1 MQQEIIDWN
10 YFNLLI
16 RIKFL
21 VAFYFYFINSSILG
35 RVILTLVVLGS
46 DVLLIHVNSCF
57 SGKMGDVF
65 ITMEDGLR
73 CSGTSDVGTL
83 FHFKCWAL
91 AFIQYHCVAQ
101 GLGQS
106 SLCQQTCRNKPS
118 FGPWTRDLFCNF
130 CLTIELN
137 RICWKM
143 PFVPLNL
150 MLGSGDR
157 GYFEQ
162 HGESEETSMS
172 CWVFLLLC
180 ILFLLISLVLL
191 NTAFSTCFSCFL
203 MDRKV
208 PPSPTGQGV
217 LFWLNL
223 GPIH

>member
-1 MQQEIIDWN
+1 MQQEIIAWN

-21 VAFYFYFINSSILG
+21 VAFYFYFINSSIYFRKG
-35 RVILTLVVLGS
+35 HFNFSCFRIWCT
-46 DVLLIHVNSCF
+46 DVNSCF

-73 CSGTSDVGTL
+73 CSGTSDVATL
-83 FHFKCWAL
+83 FRFKCWAL
-91 AFIQYHCVAQ
+91 AFIRYHCVAQ
-101 GLGQS
+101 GLGQI
-106 SLCQQTCRNKPS
+106 SLCQQTGRNKPS
-118 FGPWTRDLFCNF
+118 FGAWTRDLFCNF

-143 PFVPLNL
+143 PFVSLNL
-150 MLGSGDR
+150 MLVSGD
-157 GYFEQ
+157 GDYFEQ

-180 ILFLLISLVLL
+180 AFLLISLVLL
-191 NTAFSTCFSCFL
+191 NTAFSTFFSCFL

-208 PPSPTGQGV
+208 LPSPKGQRV